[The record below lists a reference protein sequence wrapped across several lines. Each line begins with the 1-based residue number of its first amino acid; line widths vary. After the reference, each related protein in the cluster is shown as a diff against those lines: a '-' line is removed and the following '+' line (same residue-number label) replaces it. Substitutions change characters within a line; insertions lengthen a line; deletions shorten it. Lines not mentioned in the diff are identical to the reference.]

1 VEQKKYNMDLKKII
15 REIPDYP
22 KPGINF
28 IDITTLLKD
37 PLAFRMVVD
46 DISETFKNKGITKIV
61 SLESRGFIVGG
72 AIAYKL
78 NAGFV
83 PIRKKG
89 KLPSVT
95 ISESYELEYGEDLI
109 EIHVDALN
117 PNDTILIHDDLLAT
131 GGTAMAAL
139 NLVNKLNVKKVYFS
153 FIIDLGFLKTKQKT
167 ELFKHEVHKILT
179 Y

>member
-1 VEQKKYNMDLKKII
+1 MNLKTII
-15 REIPDYP
+15 REIPNYP
-22 KPGINF
+22 KEGINF
-28 IDITTLLKD
+28 IDITTLLKE
-37 PLAFRMVVD
+37 PMAFREVVD
-46 DISETFKNKGITKIV
+46 NISDAFKGRGITKIV

-72 AIAYKL
+72 AVAYRL

-89 KLPSVT
+89 KLPAET

-109 EIHVDALN
+109 EIHVDALG
-117 PNDTILIHDDLLAT
+117 PDDIVLIHDDLLAT

-139 NLVNKLNVKKVYFS
+139 NLVKKLNVKKVFFS
-153 FIIDLGFLKTKQKT
+153 FIIDLGFLKTRQKA
-167 ELFKHEVHKILT
+167 ELFKYEIHKILT

>member
-1 VEQKKYNMDLKKII
+1 MDLKKTI

-37 PLAFRMVVD
+37 PLAFKMVVD
-46 DISETFKNKGITKIV
+46 DISKTFRSKGITKIV

-89 KLPSVT
+89 KLPSAT

-117 PNDTILIHDDLLAT
+117 SNDTILIHDDLLAT

-139 NLVNKLNVKKVYFS
+139 NLVNKLKVKKVYFS
-153 FIIDLGFLKTKQKT
+153 FIIDLGFLKTNQKA
-167 ELFKHEVHKILT
+167 ELFKYEVHKILT